1 MIPSLLNRLGN
12 INGNYGPVVEPFK
25 SVAACKSS
33 EKIHAYVLCLKRLN
47 SNDSE
52 KQHIRGCAFP
62 FSKPLLLPFLVYTS
76 FLFHWVIGIL
86 RVICVAGAWYF
97 AVSCIHHYC
106 CTGGIC
112 ILLNWGDTRAYNR
125 LPLTY
130 LTCPL
135 SLVSSKLF
143 PEVWLTFSYFS
154 WFSEGTNCNSC
165 LTSEQLL
172 SARRRILNLLLLRKR
187 ISQVLFRN
195 RRCSDLLRGSG
206 TPWSLE
212 RLIHCMCGAE
222 SLKNIWTLNSKETV
236 DAFHLLG

>member
-25 SVAACKSS
+25 SVAAGKSS
-33 EKIHAYVLCLKRLN
+33 EKIHGYVLCLRRLN

-62 FSKPLLLPFLVYTS
+62 FSKPLLLPFSVYTS

-86 RVICVAGAWYF
+86 RVICVAGAWYS

-112 ILLNWGDTRAYNR
+112 ILLNWGGTRAYNR
-125 LPLTY
+125 LLLTY

-135 SLVSSKLF
+135 SLSLQNYFQRYDLPF
-143 PEVWLTFSYFS
+143 PIFLDFQKGQT
-154 WFSEGTNCNSC
+154 
-165 LTSEQLL
+165 
-172 SARRRILNLLLLRKR
+172 AIL
-187 ISQVLFRN
+187 
-195 RRCSDLLRGSG
+195 
-206 TPWSLE
+206 
-212 RLIHCMCGAE
+212 A
-222 SLKNIWTLNSKETV
+222 
-236 DAFHLLG
+236 